1 MVIVFWYYGVFHNY
15 FKLLLISG
23 NWDIPFYPP
32 FRDYLTYDV
41 WLIYDEII
49 YSKKNWLMF
58 LLLIL
63 QGKKYIPNKKWLLQ
77 IYHIKYLYRI
87 VPCYTCIKLWISSF
101 ELEYYKGKKCKFL
114 LILSIKYNKNQ
125 TRFNIMHFHY

>member
-1 MVIVFWYYGVFHNY
+1 MWIPSYIIFNYHASLSIMVIVFWYYGVFHNY

-32 FRDYLTYDV
+32 FRDYLTYD
-41 WLIYDEII
+41 WYMTRLSIQWKIGSCFYFSFYRE
-49 YSKKNWLMF
+49 
-58 LLLIL
+58 
-63 QGKKYIPNKKWLLQ
+63 KYNKKWLLQ

-101 ELEYYKGKKCKFL
+101 ELEYYKGKKNVNFF
-114 LILSIKYNKNQ
+114 SY
-125 TRFNIMHFHY
+125 